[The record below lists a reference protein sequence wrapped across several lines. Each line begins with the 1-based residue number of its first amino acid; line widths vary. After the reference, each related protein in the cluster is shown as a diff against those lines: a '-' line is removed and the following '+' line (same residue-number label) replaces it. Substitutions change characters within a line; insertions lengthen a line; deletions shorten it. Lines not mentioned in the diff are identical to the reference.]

1 VSSRDVGSSS
11 GGFWGETTFAGI
23 ISTLLALLTA
33 YVLVGIVFIAFAVGL
48 SFCWYL
54 ADRFLMGRSR
64 SCPERKIGPDGE
76 VFEDFSEVN
85 RADFLGVLTWMG
97 YTVYGVCGLF
107 LAGLV
112 IIAIAQMKWW

>member
-1 VSSRDVGSSS
+1 MSSRETE
-11 GGFWGETTFAGI
+11 GFWGETTLAGI
-23 ISTLLALLTA
+23 VKALLALITTMVVIGVA
-33 YVLVGIVFIAFAVGL
+33 YFAVAVLVSVI
-48 SFCWYL
+48 WYL

-85 RADFLGVLTWMG
+85 RADFVGVLTWMG